1 MRNHA
6 AALAMLCVMVVNP
19 GLAATAPADRPA
31 AATAAP
37 KAAFHDAPVAWRAYF
52 DAAQAARKLTDP
64 LQRCLVHPDLP
75 GNQWPARHAEVHC
88 RNHFDRL
95 LVTADDIQAALAKGE
110 VASLEA
116 RLDTLLARHFDP
128 KDPRE
133 DIHYVFDALREA
145 TPAHDELTKQWLRRA
160 PDSAYAHLAR
170 GAYLDG
176 AAWDARGA
184 KYAAETPRENMQR
197 MSRIASQAVLMFEQA
212 VALEPRLLPAYEGL
226 LRMSVVDSLDD
237 VGERAITQAER
248 VDPGCVSMASERMR
262 ALQPRWGGSYPA
274 MFQYA
279 ESLRLLQASRPHLA
293 MYVGA
298 PLADQGDR
306 LVADDQYVR
315 ATLEVLDH
323 AVSLGSN
330 EEYLKDAANVA
341 LNATDGA
348 RDNWKGF
355 AYLIQAERFS
365 PQNAW
370 AQRALARFL
379 VRRDPDWALH
389 HVKRALELE
398 PADAAG
404 HYLAGA
410 AYYNKREFEAAQAAY
425 LIAIEDAGQRQA
437 SLRELSSM
445 WLYASGLPSRQRAT
459 RASPYIARLMR
470 EYPDDGQGW
479 IMHLHERTMLDN
491 HVDAALLKTV
501 LQKADRNDPWQ
512 ARAIQPFEE
521 LRAGPPAARPTQE

>member
-1 MRNHA
+1 MRKHA
-6 AALAMLCVMVVNP
+6 AALGMVCAMVVTP
-19 GLAATAPADRPA
+19 LLAATTPEQRPPS
-31 AATAAP
+31 TAAREAP
-37 KAAFHDAPVAWRAYF
+37 FHDAPPAWRAYF
-52 DAAQAARKLTDP
+52 DAVLAARKLTDP
-64 LQRCLVHPDLP
+64 LQRCLAYPDLP

-88 RNHFDRL
+88 RNHFERL
-95 LVTADDIQAALAKGE
+95 LLTVDEIQAALAKGD
-110 VASLEA
+110 VAALEA

-128 KDPRE
+128 QDPRE

-145 TPAHDELTKQWLRRA
+145 TPAQDALTKQWLRLS
-160 PDSAYAHLAR
+160 PESAYAHLAR

-176 AAWDARGA
+176 AAWNARGE
-184 KYAAETPRENMQR
+184 KYASETPRENMQR
-197 MSRIASQAVLMFEQA
+197 MSQIASQAVVMFEQA

-226 LRMSVVDSLDD
+226 LRMSVVASLDD
-237 VGERAITQAER
+237 VGEHAIEQAAR
-248 VDPGCVSMASERMR
+248 VDPGCVSMAYEHMR

-298 PLADQGDR
+298 PLADHADR
-306 LVADDQYVR
+306 LVADDQYVGT
-315 ATLEVLDH
+315 TLQGFEQ

-330 EEYLKDAANVA
+330 EEYMKDVANVA

-348 RDNWKGF
+348 RDPWKGY
-355 AYLIQAERFS
+355 AHLIQAERFS

-370 AQRALARFL
+370 AQRTLARFL
-379 VRRDPDWALH
+379 MRRDPEWALH

-404 HYLAGA
+404 HYLAGV
-410 AYYNKREFEAAQAAY
+410 AYYTMRRFDAAQAEY
-425 LIAIEDAGQRQA
+425 LIAIDDADQRQA

-459 RASPYIARLMR
+459 RAAPYIARLMK

-479 IMHLHERTMLDN
+479 IMHLHERTMVDN
-491 HVDAALLKTV
+491 HVDASLLKTV
-501 LQKADRNDPWQ
+501 LQKADRSDPWQ
-512 ARAIQPFEE
+512 ARAIQPFEDI
-521 LRAGPPAARPTQE
+521 RAGRPAAPPTQE